1 MLAVTTPTNP
11 AAADPSPGG
20 PVPLIVD
27 AMTLRNPPWGSG
39 PLDIER
45 VLSPYVFVFYAAFL
59 LALLFTPLMRRVA
72 IHFGI
77 IDQPDR
83 ERKIHKSAVAY
94 LGGLAVFVGWVG
106 GMSMS
111 RLTHIH
117 DDPGVGPMH
126 LIVPPAI
133 IFGAVL
139 VVVLGLWDDVFGLS
153 PRTKIIGQVS
163 AAIALIL
170 SGIGTTI
177 TRPIVDNL
185 AARLDRFFDLTFATG
200 TLEAVVFATSV
211 ALVIAIIVFCCN
223 ASNLMDGLD
232 GLCGGVTA
240 IIAFGFVIIA
250 VRVALDGTPG
260 TSDVQDNGI
269 RVITALALLGAV
281 LGFVPFNFNPASI
294 FMGDA
299 GSLLLGF
306 LCGLMIV
313 LLGEV
318 ELKWLLAS
326 SVMFALPVLDTALAF
341 ARRFVNKRPLFSADR
356 GHFHHQLVARGLTV
370 KQAVLTAYGLA
381 IFFVV
386 CGVLIVFMRTR
397 FAVAFYMVLF
407 GFLIVTAY
415 KIGMI
420 HERRSPDPH
429 DEPIAPTGDAEPVN
443 GSASASAT
451 ALRAEGEV
459 AR

>member
-1 MLAVTTPTNP
+1 MQPTFVDPPAQDNLTTVI
-11 AAADPSPGG
+11 G
-20 PVPLIVD
+20 VD
-27 AMTLRNPPWGSG
+27 GSARVDPPWGTG
-39 PLDIER
+39 PLDVER

-59 LALLFTPLMRRVA
+59 LALFFTPLMRRVA

-77 IDQPDR
+77 IDQPDKA
-83 ERKIHKSAVAY
+83 RKIHKAPVAY

-106 GMSMS
+106 GMAMS
-111 RLTHIH
+111 RLTNIH
-117 DDPGVGPMH
+117 DDPGIGPYH
-126 LIVPPAI
+126 LVVPPSI
-133 IFGAVL
+133 ILGAVL

-153 PRTKIIGQVS
+153 PRTKIIGQV
-163 AAIALIL
+163 AAAVGLVL
-170 SGIGTTI
+170 SGTGTDI
-177 TRPIVDNL
+177 TAPIVENV
-185 AARLDRFFDLTFATG
+185 AVRLDVFLGIAFSAG
-200 TLEAVVFATSV
+200 TLEAIVYATSV

-240 IIAFGFVIIA
+240 IIALGFVILA
-250 VRVALDGTPG
+250 VTVALGGRTGTG
-260 TSDVQDNGI
+260 DVQDYGI
-269 RVITALALLGAV
+269 RVIVALALLGAV

-318 ELKWLLAS
+318 ELKWLLAA

-341 ARRFVNKRPLFSADR
+341 ARRYVNKRPLFSADR

-370 KQAVLTAYGLA
+370 KQAVLTAYALA
-381 IFFVV
+381 VFFVI

-420 HERRSPDPH
+420 HERSSS
-429 DEPIAPTGDAEPVN
+429 EPEHEPEPE
-443 GSASASAT
+443 T
-451 ALRAEGEV
+451 AA
-459 AR
+459 